1 MRYLFAA
8 LLVAA
13 CAPEDPAPGYTTVA
27 DASVAMCSRVGTEGV
42 AGAYWFSPDV
52 VAGDGCVYRCSAGFR
67 ICGDSVVAG
76 IVQPGEC
83 RAYNDRRNC
92 GRCGDACRTDE
103 VCTTLPASNGE
114 FLCVPRGR

>member
-13 CAPEDPAPGYTTVA
+13 CAPEDPAPGYTGTA
-27 DASVAMCSRVGTEGV
+27 DASVTMCPLVGTEGV
-42 AGAYWFSPDV
+42 AGAYGLPDG
-52 VAGDGCVYRCSAGFR
+52 ACAYRCEPTYR
-67 ICGDSVVAG
+67 ICGLTLDPATLAVTNH
-76 IVQPGEC
+76 GEC
-83 RAYNDRRNC
+83 RGYDDPRNC
-92 GRCGDACRTDE
+92 GRCGDVCRTDE

>member
-1 MRYLFAA
+1 MRYLLAA

-13 CAPEDPAPGYTTVA
+13 CAPEAPAPGYTTVA
-27 DASVAMCSRVGTEGV
+27 DASVAMCPLVGTEGV
-42 AGAYWFSPDV
+42 SGAYWFSSEV
-52 VAGDGCVYRCSAGFR
+52 VAGDGCVYRCAPDYR

-83 RAYNDRRNC
+83 RAYNDPRNC
-92 GRCGDACRTDE
+92 GRCGDVCRTDE

-114 FLCVPRGR
+114 FLCIPRGR